1 MSVAE
6 IRRSERK
13 VAAEK
18 DQTRARL
25 WALPGIAKLIG
36 LASKRSAESLK
47 SAEDSVS

>member
-1 MSVAE
+1 VKSGD
-6 IRRSERK
+6 RK
-13 VAAEK
+13 RPNP
-18 DQTRARL
+18 TRL